1 MRNPDF
7 YWKVII
13 LLDEVR
19 VLGLMAELT
28 DQYTITSNR
37 ESGFGRYD
45 VMLEPKEQTNDAM
58 ILEFKVQNVKY
69 EKELSNTV
77 EMALKQIEDEAYE
90 TSL

>member
-37 ESGFGRYD
+37 EIPGGKRDSCAADTKVWICFLWETGADRHSI
-45 VMLEPKEQTNDAM
+45 KE
-58 ILEFKVQNVKY
+58 
-69 EKELSNTV
+69 
-77 EMALKQIEDEAYE
+77 
-90 TSL
+90 